1 MNREPFLKTLGRNAL
16 LAAVL
21 GLVFFAAF
29 PRSDGAL
36 WDYFDVFSVAL
47 CFTLVGHYIE
57 VLLLMLPGI
66 ETGGGKLVRL
76 AGGAVVLRDRALAVA
91 SVPARSWGFAR
102 VDLGRSVLG
111 CTGNVVALGAA
122 DSGQAQLLWFPVC
135 KPLGTRKVAR
145 RQMNS
150 GFRVASR
157 TRQRCHSWHSSLV
170 ATVRL
175 ASWNYSST

>member
-76 AGGAVVLRDRALAVA
+76 AGWFGGGLGCYVIARWLWLQYRRDLGDLPGLIWGGVFLVVLEMLLHLVLRTQGKPNFYGSQSA
-91 SVPARSWGFAR
+91 SP
-102 VDLGRSVLG
+102 
-111 CTGNVVALGAA
+111 
-122 DSGQAQLLWFPVC
+122 
-135 KPLGTRKVAR
+135 
-145 RQMNS
+145 
-150 GFRVASR
+150 
-157 TRQRCHSWHSSLV
+157 
-170 ATVRL
+170 
-175 ASWNYSST
+175 

>member
-57 VLLLMLPGI
+57 VLLLLLPGI
-66 ETGGGKLVRL
+66 ETGAGKLVRL
-76 AGGAVVLRDRALAVA
+76 AGWFGGGLWCYVIARWLWLQYRRDLGDLPGLIWGGVFLVVLEMLLHLVLRTQGKPNFYGSQSA
-91 SVPARSWGFAR
+91 SP
-102 VDLGRSVLG
+102 
-111 CTGNVVALGAA
+111 
-122 DSGQAQLLWFPVC
+122 
-135 KPLGTRKVAR
+135 
-145 RQMNS
+145 
-150 GFRVASR
+150 
-157 TRQRCHSWHSSLV
+157 
-170 ATVRL
+170 
-175 ASWNYSST
+175 